1 MTAVPQ
7 HTLSFDVEE
16 WFQVANHAHA
26 CPREGWNALE
36 SRVEPAMGRIL
47 DLLRRREARA
57 TFFFLGW
64 IAERHPDLVRRVI
77 DGGHEVASHGYDH
90 RFLQELDPAALHED
104 LERTELALAAAGAPR
119 PRGFRASTFTL
130 TRRTWWAFDVL
141 VERGYRYDSSVHPI
155 RHPDYGVPGFE
166 PGISTIETEAGAI
179 VEFPVSTYPLLGRN
193 WPVGG
198 GGYFRL
204 LPGGIHRALFA
215 SLERMGRPTATYL
228 HPWEV
233 DPDQPRVEAPLSKR
247 FRHRVGLGSTL
258 AKLEAFLERFPSVT
272 MAELLASRGDL
283 A

>member
-1 MTAVPQ
+1 MTGVPQ

-26 CPREGWNALE
+26 CPREGWDALE

-272 MAELLASRGDL
+272 MEELLASRGDL

>member
-1 MTAVPQ
+1 MTFPPQ

-26 CPREGWNALE
+26 CPRESWDGLE
-36 SRVEPAMGRIL
+36 SRVELAMGRIL

-166 PGISTIETEAGAI
+166 PGISTIETEAGDL

-204 LPGGIHRALFA
+204 LPGVVHRALFA
-215 SLERMGRPTATYL
+215 SLERMGRSTATYL

-272 MAELLASRGDL
+272 MEELLASRGDL

>member
-26 CPREGWNALE
+26 CPREGWDALE
-36 SRVEPAMGRIL
+36 SRVEPCMGRIL
-47 DLLRRREARA
+47 DLLRRREART

-90 RFLQELDPAALHED
+90 RFLQEARSSGTARGPGEDRRGPGRCWRSQAA
-104 LERTELALAAAGAPR
+104 RVPG
-119 PRGFRASTFTL
+119 STFTL

-155 RHPDYGVPGFE
+155 GTRTMASPGSSRGSPPSRPRRE
-166 PGISTIETEAGAI
+166 PSSSSRSRPTHSSDGTG
-179 VEFPVSTYPLLGRN
+179 P
-193 WPVGG
+193 GG
-198 GGYFRL
+198 GRGYFRL

-233 DPDQPRVEAPLSKR
+233 DPSQPRVEAR
-247 FRHRVGLGSTL
+247 
-258 AKLEAFLERFPSVT
+258 
-272 MAELLASRGDL
+272 
-283 A
+283 

>member
-1 MTAVPQ
+1 MTVPPQ

-26 CPREGWNALE
+26 CPRESWDGLE
-36 SRVEPAMGRIL
+36 SRVELAMGRIL

-166 PGISTIETEAGAI
+166 PGISTIETEAGDL

-204 LPGGIHRALFA
+204 LPGVVPRALFA

-258 AKLEAFLERFPSVT
+258 AKLEAFLERFPCVT
-272 MAELLASRGDL
+272 MEELLASRGDL